1 MCSPQYQETLVETG
15 VMRRVLTAM
24 DAHFSNAG
32 VLHAAAAL
40 IWNITEVP
48 DVAAAV
54 LSTNPLPRVFQVC
67 E

>member
-1 MCSPQYQETLVETG
+1 
-15 VMRRVLTAM
+15 MRRVLTAM